1 MTYEQALKYIQR
13 PYSTDVEY
21 KMDRIY
27 KILELLNNP
36 QDKIRCI
43 HIAGTNGKGS
53 VSAMTAKIL
62 EMSGYKTGL
71 YISPHLI
78 DFEERIRINSKF
90 IEKSDIAK
98 MMTKI
103 AVIVDDLIEKGYG
116 EPTEFELITCLA
128 YYYFYKQN
136 VDFAVIE
143 VGLGGL
149 TDSTNVITPILSVI
163 TSVSYDHMAVLGNE
177 ISLIARQK
185 AGIIK
190 KGVPVVLYNQRA
202 EVMNVIKK
210 VCVEKNSPLI
220 IANSEIREYTNEEV
234 KEIFNTDLV
243 KNSPRQYFNIKTKN
257 DSYDIALNLLGLH
270 QMKNTDVVINVAE
283 TLQSQG
289 IEIKKSSI
297 LSALENVTWIGRMEI
312 VKANPVVML
321 DGAHNIDAI
330 KQLSQS
336 IKKYFSYNKLIL
348 ITGILKDKQVD
359 EMSEILAKLSDKI
372 IAVEVDS
379 VRRTSKDALI
389 ESLKKY
395 NKDVEGSDDY
405 KDALDKALSYAD
417 EDDMILICGSLY
429 LIGDYKKICMTY
441 L

>member
-1 MTYEQALKYIQR
+1 MTYEQALEYIHR

-36 QDKIRCI
+36 QDKIKCI

-90 IEKSDIAK
+90 IEKSDISRIMK
-98 MMTKI
+98 KI
-103 AVIVDDLIEKGYG
+103 SVIVDSLIVQGYG

-128 YYYFYKQN
+128 YYYFCEQD

-163 TSVSYDHMAVLGNE
+163 TSISYDHMAVLGNE
-177 ISLIARQK
+177 IGLIARQK

-190 KGVPVVLYNQRA
+190 K
-202 EVMNVIKK
+202 
-210 VCVEKNSPLI
+210 VCSEKNSPLI
-220 IANSEIREYTNEEV
+220 LANSQIHEYTDKEV
-234 KEIFNTDLV
+234 KDIFSTDLM
-243 KNSPRQYFNIKTKN
+243 KNSPKQYFNIKTKK
-257 DSYDIALNLLGLH
+257 DSYDIALNLLGIH
-270 QMKNTDVVINVAE
+270 QMKNTDVVINIVE
-283 TLQSQG
+283 VLQSQG
-289 IEIKKSSI
+289 IEIQKSSI
-297 LSALENVTWIGRMEI
+297 LSALKNVTWIGRMEI
-312 VKANPVVML
+312 VKNNPIIML

-330 KQLSQS
+330 KQLAQS
-336 IKKYFSYNKLIL
+336 VKKYFSYKKLIL
-348 ITGILKDKQVD
+348 ITGILKDKQID
-359 EMSEILAKLSDKI
+359 EMSEVLAKLSDKI

-389 ESLKKY
+389 ENLKKY
-395 NKDVEGSDDY
+395 SKDVEGSDDY
-405 KDALDKALSYAD
+405 KDALDKAISYAD

-429 LIGDYKKICMTY
+429 LIGDFKKICMTY

>member
-190 KGVPVVLYNQRA
+190 KDVPVVLYKQRA

-220 IANSEIREYTNEEV
+220 IANSEIREYTDKEV
-234 KEIFNTDLV
+234 KDIFNTDLV

-257 DSYDIALNLLGLH
+257 DSYDIALNLLGVH
-270 QMKNTDVVINVAE
+270 QIKNTDVVINIAE
-283 TLQSQG
+283 ALQSQG
-289 IEIKKSSI
+289 IEIKKSC
-297 LSALENVTWIGRMEI
+297 ENAG
-312 VKANPVVML
+312 L
-321 DGAHNIDAI
+321 YI
-330 KQLSQS
+330 K
-336 IKKYFSYNKLIL
+336 
-348 ITGILKDKQVD
+348 
-359 EMSEILAKLSDKI
+359 
-372 IAVEVDS
+372 
-379 VRRTSKDALI
+379 
-389 ESLKKY
+389 
-395 NKDVEGSDDY
+395 
-405 KDALDKALSYAD
+405 
-417 EDDMILICGSLY
+417 
-429 LIGDYKKICMTY
+429 
-441 L
+441 